1 MEQGHA
7 PLDISLLIQKRSNYT
22 DTHTPTKGQPLLSKR
37 VSIGYLKE
45 LKEAQRSPRH
55 SQKRLQ
61 RAMTR
66 RSVTAILVYVGT
78 CYAATGKVKRAGF
91 SDVECPVYYRR
102 KQS

>member
-45 LKEAQRSPRH
+45 LKEAQRFTTALSPAITVRDDAPLGHRH
-55 SQKRLQ
+55 SRIRWHVL
-61 RAMTR
+61 RGDR
-66 RSVTAILVYVGT
+66 
-78 CYAATGKVKRAGF
+78 
-91 SDVECPVYYRR
+91 
-102 KQS
+102 